1 MAESAQGPD
10 GRKPGTRMRGFLV
23 ARLRRLEYLVVL
35 LAVLF
40 VVGAGLLSLF
50 GGDAL
55 QRLASIPAGTLV
67 AMLALSLV
75 NYGSRGVRWLFYTR
89 RLGLA
94 VAPGRNLLFYV
105 AGFALTTTPGKFG
118 EALRLWLIERCYG
131 YRYERLA
138 PLFLADRLSDMN
150 GVLLICLVG
159 ALGFPAKAW
168 LALVAGAAVLLLTAA
183 FVFPRPLIRV
193 MAARYD
199 LGGRRGR
206 RLFARVRTALR
217 HTARLFRAPVYAASL
232 VLSLGGW
239 FAESLAF
246 ALLLGALGT
255 GLTLLP
261 AMFVF
266 TVAMIVGAISML
278 PGGLG
283 STEATMIGLLLA
295 LKVDF
300 DSALV
305 ATAVIRLTTLWFGVG
320 LGSLALPFALRLA
333 RRPRA
338 RIMPLAVQP

>member
-1 MAESAQGPD
+1 M
-10 GRKPGTRMRGFLV
+10 KGFIA

-40 VVGAGLLSLF
+40 VVGAGLLSLLA
-50 GGDAL
+50 GDAL
-55 QRLASIPAGTLV
+55 QRLASIPVGTLL
-67 AMLALSLV
+67 AMLVLSLV
-75 NYGSRGVRWLFYTR
+75 NYGCRGVRWLLYTQ
-89 RLGLA
+89 RLALA
-94 VAPGRNLLFYV
+94 VPPGRNLLFYV
-105 AGFALTTTPGKFG
+105 AGFALTTTPGKLG
-118 EALRLWLIERCYG
+118 EALRLWLIERCHG

-150 GVLLICLVG
+150 GVLLICLIG

-168 LALVAGAAVLLLTAA
+168 LALVTGAAVLVLTAA
-183 FVFPRPLIRV
+183 FVFPGPLIRLLAV
-193 MAARYD
+193 LYD

-217 HTARLFRAPVYAASL
+217 HTARLFRAPVYVVSL
-232 VLSLGGW
+232 ALSLAGW

-255 GLTLLP
+255 DLSLLP

-266 TVAMIVGAISML
+266 TVAMIVGALSML

-295 LKVDF
+295 LGVDF
-300 DSALV
+300 DRALV

-320 LGSLALPFALRLA
+320 LGSLALPFALRLV
-333 RRPRA
+333 RRPRPPPMA
-338 RIMPLAVQP
+338 GLAV

>member
-1 MAESAQGPD
+1 M
-10 GRKPGTRMRGFLV
+10 KGFIA

-40 VVGAGLLSLF
+40 VVGAGLLSLL

-55 QRLASIPAGTLV
+55 QRLASIPAGTLL
-67 AMLALSLV
+67 AMLALSLA
-75 NYGSRGVRWLFYTR
+75 NYGCRGVRWLLYTQ

-94 VAPGRNLLFYV
+94 VPPGRNLLFYV

-118 EALRLWLIERCYG
+118 EALRLWLIERCHG

-168 LALVAGAAVLLLTAA
+168 LALVTGAAVLVLTAA
-183 FVFPRPLIRV
+183 FVFPGPLIRLS
-193 MAARYD
+193 AGLYD

-217 HTARLFRAPVYAASL
+217 HTARLFRAPIYLASL
-232 VLSLGGW
+232 ALSLAGW

-255 GLTLLP
+255 DLSLLP

-266 TVAMIVGAISML
+266 TVAMIAGAVSML

-295 LKVDF
+295 LGVDF
-300 DSALV
+300 DRALV

-338 RIMPLAVQP
+338 LPPGALAVRP

>member
-1 MAESAQGPD
+1 
-10 GRKPGTRMRGFLV
+10 MRGFPV
-23 ARLRRLEYLVVL
+23 ARLRRLEYFVVL

-55 QRLASIPAGTLV
+55 QRLAAIPAGTLL

-75 NYGSRGVRWLFYTR
+75 NYGCRGLRWLLYTR
-89 RLGLA
+89 CLGLA
-94 VAPGRNLLFYV
+94 VAPGRNLIFYV
-105 AGFALTTTPGKFG
+105 AGFALTTTPGKLG
-118 EALRLWLIERCYG
+118 EALRLWLIERCHG

-150 GVLLICLVG
+150 GVLVICLVG

-168 LALVAGAAVLLLTAA
+168 LALAAGAGVLLLTVA
-183 FVFPRPLIRV
+183 FVFPRPLIRL
-193 MAARYD
+193 MGALYD

-206 RLFARVRTALR
+206 RLFARIRTALR
-217 HTARLFRAPVYAASL
+217 HTARLFRAPVYGASL
-232 VLSLGGW
+232 VLSLVGW

-255 GLTLLP
+255 GLSLLP

-266 TVAMIVGAISML
+266 TVAMIAGAVSML

-283 STEATMIGLLLA
+283 STEATMIALLLA
-295 LKVDF
+295 LRVDF

-320 LGSLALPFALRLA
+320 IGSLALPFALKLA
-333 RRPRA
+333 RRPPA
-338 RIMPLAVQP
+338 VPMAALAVRP

>member
-1 MAESAQGPD
+1 M
-10 GRKPGTRMRGFLV
+10 KGFIA

-40 VVGAGLLSLF
+40 VVGAGLLSLL
-50 GGDAL
+50 GGEVL
-55 QRLASIPAGTLV
+55 RHLSSIPVVTLLT
-67 AMLALSLV
+67 MLALSLV
-75 NYGSRGVRWLFYTR
+75 NYVCRGVRWLFYAR
-89 RLGLA
+89 CLGLA
-94 VAPGRNLLFYV
+94 VPAGRNLLYYV
-105 AGFALTTTPGKFG
+105 AGFALTTTPGKLG
-118 EALRLWLIERCYG
+118 EALRLWLIERCHG

-159 ALGFPAKAW
+159 ALGFPAQAW
-168 LALVAGAAVLLLTAA
+168 LALAGAGAVLLLTAA
-183 FVFPRPLIRV
+183 FVFPGPLIRLLT
-193 MAARYD
+193 ALYD

-206 RLFARVRTALR
+206 RLFARLRTALR
-217 HTARLFRAPVYAASL
+217 HTARLFTLPIYAASL
-232 VLSLGGW
+232 ALALVGW

-246 ALLLGALGT
+246 ARLLGDLGT

-266 TVAMIVGAISML
+266 AAGMIVGALSML

-295 LKVDF
+295 LGVDF
-300 DSALV
+300 DRALV

-333 RRPRA
+333 RRPRGPA
-338 RIMPLAVQP
+338 ATALAVPS